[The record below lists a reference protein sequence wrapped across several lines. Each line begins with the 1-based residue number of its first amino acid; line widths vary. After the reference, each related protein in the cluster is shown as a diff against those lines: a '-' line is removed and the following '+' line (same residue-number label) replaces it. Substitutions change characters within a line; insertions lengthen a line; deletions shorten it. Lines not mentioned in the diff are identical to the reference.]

1 MNPFPYDPNEVLQAS
16 EYDAGTKRAY
26 LHFKT
31 PISPKENW
39 MRALRHEKPAWL
51 PMRSDTISFT
61 PRCIPDNIARGFVL
75 DGGPRITN
83 PGGPDMFGV
92 EWVFDPAIN
101 GSMVR
106 PGKPLLQDI
115 ADWEKVL
122 VFPDVDSW
130 DWAGSAEMS
139 REYRNTDRLVEAWHF
154 TGFFERL
161 ISFMDFEGAAVA
173 VIDEDSIPY
182 VHSLF
187 RALTDL
193 YKKII
198 GKEKEYFDIDMIYF
212 HDDWGGQRSPF
223 FSLATCREM
232 LVPYM
237 REITD
242 FCHANDI
249 VFDLHSCGK
258 NEMLVPAM
266 IESGMD
272 AWGGQPIND
281 KEMLHKKYGDQ
292 IMIAINSPFRDGGTD
307 EEIEAFCVSF
317 VEKYWP
323 DIQNRPVYLAD
334 TFPNALVRRRI
345 YELSR
350 SAE

>member
-1 MNPFPYDPNEVLQAS
+1 MSLFPYNPTEIS
-16 EYDAGTKRAY
+16 EAGEYEAGTKRAY
-26 LHFKT
+26 PHFKT

-39 MRALRHEKPAWL
+39 MRALHHEKPAWL

-75 DGGPRITN
+75 DGGPRLTA

-92 EWVFDPAIN
+92 EWVFDPVIN

-106 PGKPLLQDI
+106 PGSPVLQDI
-115 ADWEKVL
+115 ADWEKVI
-122 VFPDVDSW
+122 VFPDIESW
-130 DWAGSAEMS
+130 DWAGSAEIS
-139 REYRNTDRLVEAWHF
+139 RDYRNTDRLIEAWHF

-161 ISFMDFEGAAVA
+161 ISFMDFEEAALCMV
-173 VIDEDSIPY
+173 DEDSIPY

-187 RALTDL
+187 QALTDL

-198 GKEKEYFDIDMIYF
+198 QKEKEYFGIDMLYF

-223 FSLATCREM
+223 FSLNTCREL

-237 REITD
+237 KQITD

-249 VFDLHSCGK
+249 VFDFHCCGK
-258 NEMLVPAM
+258 NELLVPAM

-281 KEMLHKKYGDQ
+281 KEMLHEKYGDQ
-292 IMIAINSPFRDGGTD
+292 IMIAINSPFRDGGTE

-323 DIQNRPVYLAD
+323 EIQEKPIYLAD

-350 SAE
+350 NAQ